1 MKKIISAFIP
11 KNNVCFHST
20 SKRSP
25 QFQIFCV
32 KLYSSTP
39 YGLLKQHYLS
49 GRNEQREKKL

>member
-39 YGLLKQHYLS
+39 YGFVETTLPF
-49 GRNEQREKKL
+49 RKK